1 MIRKL
6 RSGMVA
12 AAMLSG
18 MLGACVDAWGANGDL
33 SLEVRINNGMAYR
46 DRTWAAVD
54 VFVDNERSD
63 VEGYVEVVLFSQSGD
78 RQSPTY
84 RVPAESPRNSTKRF
98 RLHCLFS
105 GCSRLEARLYHKGRP
120 ANEFPVTLQLAPI
133 GPKDYL
139 CLVLDDHPED
149 FGFLGTRLFADQEGV
164 RFHRMSLDSGM
175 LVALPDFLPCYT
187 PFDLIVVG
195 NIDPERIESAHRD
208 LLRDYVRQGG
218 TLVVTTGG
226 DAARK
231 RGSWIE
237 DLCGVAISD
246 TAVFEESRLAAA
258 VFPEDTAKQAGVR
271 PGREGYV
278 AQLVPKASGVTGT
291 GSGPILATLRR
302 IEGGQTGMVAVDA
315 SSQILQEC
323 QGYSE
328 IWRGLC
334 NRKSSLL
341 PLNFPGAAAAC
352 MNQAP
357 YVAGVNLLPIQS
369 VIAYLLTYFFV
380 AIIGNWL
387 FWNYM
392 KRREMAWVCLI
403 FFSAGFTGYAMFY
416 GTQGRARESEL
427 AQFEMVRL
435 PEPAEDPS
443 IGEGEVLADL
453 TSFIGV
459 LAAGSGN
466 FDAVVTRSGA
476 LIGDLASAQGQYFAP
491 DPYSYRY
498 RQNYGMMG
506 SRPFAFMQ
514 SDPPQIQGLRI
525 GASEMRFIEA
535 RGPLELPGGIAGQ
548 FQAEGNKVQ
557 GTMQNHTGMALDTV
571 FLFYNGQFLP
581 MRPEGE
587 TWRLGPADTRQT
599 KPDVERQQQIYRRR
613 AMDRTNRNQ
622 LSTLKNNIREA
633 LCTSE
638 MTQYGEGGM
647 NLGLKPCVF
656 AWVNGPPLGA
666 IEMARARKQPLYA
679 TLIAAPVSV
688 AETAPTSEQ
697 TLSVFF
703 YQRQTGITWAKRERL
718 QDGDPNF
725 EQTLMQSSG
734 SIPRGSPPTPIRLH
748 VPEWMMT
755 QPCVLLVDLW
765 LAVDNKF
772 MGGPVMQQ
780 SRGRRVGQPAAPP
793 LPAQAPPA
801 QPPPPANETPFFDHI
816 KNYVVISDMPAPVE
830 TKTLDTQSL
839 KVLHLSYRIEDWAEK
854 SQPDDDLKIDVL
866 YQQAPRGAAE
876 DKATAFP
883 MIGECLVY
891 ASAHALPLGNG
902 QEPATTQTTGD

>member
-1 MIRKL
+1 MRRKL

-12 AAMLSG
+12 AAVLGG
-18 MLGACVDAWGANGDL
+18 MFGACANAWSANGDL

-63 VEGYVEVVLFSQSGD
+63 AEGYVEIVLFSQSGD

-98 RLHCLFS
+98 RLHCFFG

-149 FGFLGTRLFADQEGV
+149 FGFLGTRLFADEEGV

-175 LVALPDFLPCYT
+175 LAALPDFLPCYT

-195 NIDPERIESAHRD
+195 NIDPERIESTHRD

-218 TLVVTTGG
+218 TLAVTTGG

-237 DLCGVAISD
+237 DLCGVAIGD
-246 TAVFEESRLAAA
+246 TAVFEEARLAAA
-258 VFPEDTAKQAGVR
+258 VFPEDAAKQEGAR

-278 AQLVPKASGVTGT
+278 AQLVPKASGVTST
-291 GSGPILATLRR
+291 GNEPIMATLRR
-302 IEGGQTGMVAVDA
+302 IEGGQAGMVAVDA

-328 IWRGLC
+328 LWRSLC
-334 NRKSSLL
+334 GRESSLL

-380 AIIGNWL
+380 GIIGNWL

-427 AQFEMVRL
+427 AQFEMLRL
-435 PEPAEDPS
+435 PEPAADPS
-443 IGEGEVLADL
+443 NAEGEVLADL

-459 LAAGSGN
+459 LAAGSGS
-466 FDAVVTRSGA
+466 FDAAVTRPGA

-498 RQNYGMMG
+498 RQNYAMMG
-506 SRPFAFMQ
+506 SRPFAFML

-525 GASEMRFIEA
+525 GASEMRFLEA
-535 RGPLELPGGIAGQ
+535 RSPLELPGGITGQ
-548 FQAEGNKVQ
+548 FQAEGNKVE
-557 GTMQNHTGMALDTV
+557 GTMQNHTGMAIEAAY
-571 FLFYNGQFLP
+571 LFYSGRFLP

-599 KPDVERQQQIYRRR
+599 APRNEFQQGYRQR
-613 AMDRTNRNQ
+613 AMDRSNRNQ
-622 LSTLKNNIREA
+622 LSSLKNNIREA

-638 MTQYGEGGM
+638 MTPYGEGSM

-656 AWVNGPPLGA
+656 AWVNGPPLGV
-666 IEMARARKQPLYA
+666 IEMARAKKQTLYA

-688 AETAPTSEQ
+688 SETAPTSEQ
-697 TLSVFF
+697 VLDVSFR
-703 YQRQTGITWAKRERL
+703 QRQTGNAWTKRERL
-718 QDGDPNF
+718 PDGDPNF
-725 EQTLMQSSG
+725 EQVLMQSGG
-734 SIPRGSPPTPIRLH
+734 SVQRGPMNSIH
-748 VPEWMMT
+748 VHMPEWMDA

-772 MGGPVMQQ
+772 MGGPIVQ
-780 SRGRRVGQPAAPP
+780 SRRGRPAPQPTASPP
-793 LPAQAPPA
+793 PAQAQPA
-801 QPPPPANETPFFDHI
+801 PPANTDPFFDHI
-816 KNYVVISDMPAPVE
+816 KNYVDIADMPAPVD
-830 TKTLDTQSL
+830 TKTIDTQTL
-839 KVLHLSYRIEDWAEK
+839 KVLHLSYRIENWADMA
-854 SQPDDDLKIDVL
+854 QPDKNFKFDVM
-866 YQQAPRGAAE
+866 YRTAPRGGQTPPD

-883 MIGECLVY
+883 MIGECLLY
-891 ASAHALPLGNG
+891 ASAHALPLGNS
-902 QEPATTQTTGD
+902 QEPTSAQTTGD